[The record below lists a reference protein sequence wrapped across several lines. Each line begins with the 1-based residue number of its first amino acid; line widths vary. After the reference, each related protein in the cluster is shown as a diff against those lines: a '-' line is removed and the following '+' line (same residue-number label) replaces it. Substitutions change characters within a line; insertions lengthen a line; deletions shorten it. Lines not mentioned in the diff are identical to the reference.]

1 MAPFHKRRITTRAA
15 RLVSCLHER
24 LQSIAPARLRTHKKY
39 QAAPALIST
48 VSANPKTTAGQAGPL
63 FTGGRKRSFALKLP
77 GLRNDDE
84 LFKIFS
90 KHRFRTKCS
99 WTSAYYDERSLFDGG
114 GKEKKMEDMEFEDG
128 VFPRMLN
135 EIEEINREEKHNVL
149 FIASDG
155 RNVYKAIHVPKMA
168 IDKEDEPVLFA
179 GSEANTYIA
188 AYSVDT
194 ISKLIEETES
204 YEYDE
209 QQSRWNQVME
219 EMVQEISDK
228 VDSSPPSGWIF

>member
-1 MAPFHKRRITTRAA
+1 
-15 RLVSCLHER
+15 
-24 LQSIAPARLRTHKKY
+24 
-39 QAAPALIST
+39 
-48 VSANPKTTAGQAGPL
+48 
-63 FTGGRKRSFALKLP
+63 
-77 GLRNDDE
+77 

-90 KHRFRTKCS
+90 KRRFRTKCS
-99 WTSAYYDERSLFDGG
+99 WTSAYYDDRSLFDGG

-155 RNVYKAIHVPKMA
+155 RNVYKAIHVPQMSL
-168 IDKEDEPVLFA
+168 DNQEEPVLFA
-179 GSEANTYIA
+179 GAEDRTYIA

-204 YEYDE
+204 YDKDE
-209 QQSRWNQVME
+209 QQARWNNLLEQ
-219 EMVQEISDK
+219 MVQEISDK
-228 VDSSPPSGWIF
+228 VDSSPPSAWIF

>member
-1 MAPFHKRRITTRAA
+1 
-15 RLVSCLHER
+15 
-24 LQSIAPARLRTHKKY
+24 
-39 QAAPALIST
+39 
-48 VSANPKTTAGQAGPL
+48 
-63 FTGGRKRSFALKLP
+63 
-77 GLRNDDE
+77 
-84 LFKIFS
+84 
-90 KHRFRTKCS
+90 
-99 WTSAYYDERSLFDGG
+99 
-114 GKEKKMEDMEFEDG
+114 MEDMEFEDG

-168 IDKEDEPVLFA
+168 IDKEEEPVLFA

-209 QQSRWNQVME
+209 QQSRWNQIME

>member
-1 MAPFHKRRITTRAA
+1 M
-15 RLVSCLHER
+15 
-24 LQSIAPARLRTHKKY
+24 
-39 QAAPALIST
+39 ST

-90 KHRFRTKCS
+90 KRRFRTKCS
-99 WTSAYYDERSLFDGG
+99 WTSAYYDDRSLFDGG

-128 VFPRMLN
+128 VFPLDN
-135 EIEEINREEKHNVL
+135 QE
-149 FIASDG
+149 
-155 RNVYKAIHVPKMA
+155 
-168 IDKEDEPVLFA
+168 EPVLFA
-179 GSEANTYIA
+179 GAEDRTYIA

>member
-1 MAPFHKRRITTRAA
+1 M
-15 RLVSCLHER
+15 
-24 LQSIAPARLRTHKKY
+24 
-39 QAAPALIST
+39 ST
-48 VSANPKTTAGQAGPL
+48 VSANPKTTAGHAAGF
-63 FTGGRKRSFALKLP
+63 FTGGRKRSFAVKLP

-90 KHRFRTKCS
+90 KRRFKTNCS
-99 WTSAYYDERSLFDGG
+99 WSSAYYDEPSFIDGG

-155 RNVYKAIHVPKMA
+155 RNVYKAIHVPAMA
-168 IDKEDEPVLFA
+168 IEKDEEPVLFA
-179 GSEANTYIA
+179 GSEDNTYIA

-194 ISKLIEETES
+194 ISRLIEETEAHDR
-204 YEYDE
+204 DE
-209 QQSRWNQVME
+209 QQARWNQVME
-219 EMVQEISDK
+219 DMVQEISDK
-228 VDSSPPSGWIF
+228 VESSPPRGWVF